1 MFLKTRGADLSSA
14 LLLQESLL
22 LLSLQLLELIQA
34 LLLLHA
40 LLLQALFLLLLILLQ
55 PSPPVGE
62 SEERSRRG
70 CAEGKGGRTHRDRD
84 GGKEENESK
93 TGGADRE
100 DAWARRD
107 ANGKGLNARILAEC
121 CRKIQAPPAR
131 AAGEAAQG
139 AAAAAP
145 RGSAAALVPPSGAS
159 TRG

>member
-22 LLSLQLLELIQA
+22 LLSLQLLELMQA

-121 CRKIQAPPAR
+121 YRKIQAPPAR